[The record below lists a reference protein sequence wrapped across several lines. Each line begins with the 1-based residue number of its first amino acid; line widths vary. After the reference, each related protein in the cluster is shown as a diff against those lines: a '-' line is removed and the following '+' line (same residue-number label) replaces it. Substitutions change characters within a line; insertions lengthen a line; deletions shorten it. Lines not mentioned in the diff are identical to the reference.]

1 MTLKNRLKVDLLLTL
16 ILALTAR
23 QSTTIIMSRQ
33 SYKEQE
39 KAKKEVADN
48 SSSDSDDIEEEEL
61 RAATA
66 RNQRLEQSILEN
78 QRRTREA
85 ILAAQEAELE
95 YERLQG
101 QFRSLENEI
110 AVRRERVEQWKKAA
124 EAEKKNPGNKKEE

>member
-16 ILALTAR
+16 ILALTAK

-33 SYKEQE
+33 SSKEQE